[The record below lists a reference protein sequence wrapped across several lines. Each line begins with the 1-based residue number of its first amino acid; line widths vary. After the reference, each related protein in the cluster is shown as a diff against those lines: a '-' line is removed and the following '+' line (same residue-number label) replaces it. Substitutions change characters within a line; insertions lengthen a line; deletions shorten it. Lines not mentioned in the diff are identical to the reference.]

1 MQPKHVLDGFKILDF
16 TQYLA
21 GPSASR
27 LLVEMGADVIK
38 VEMAPGGDPTRL
50 LPYQKNKRSCYYI
63 QQNRGKKSL
72 CIDVRT
78 EQGLNI
84 LKDLIKQSDVLLE
97 NYSPGVIERLGL
109 GWEVVREINP
119 ELVMCSISAFGQDG
133 PLSELQ
139 GIDII
144 AQAYGGVTDLIG
156 EKDGPPALPL
166 LALGDVN
173 TGVHAVAAIN
183 AALLNR
189 TRTGKG
195 QWLDISLLDAYYHSH
210 EMNVHVV
217 SASEGKMVPKR
228 SGAHHYAVSPLGAYK
243 GHQRYFMLMGSLHFW
258 APLCKV
264 MGREDLIDDAKF
276 ATNDARVANSDELI
290 TIIESWIQAQ
300 QDDDKVLK
308 MMQEARIPCAPVLTI
323 EETINH
329 PHMRQRRTV
338 RKIHDRLAGD
348 FDIPGMPLR
357 FSDYPE
363 IVDLEAPFL
372 GEHNREILS
381 DRLAMSDG
389 QINAL
394 ATAGVIASGD
404 S

>member
-1 MQPKHVLDGFKILDF
+1 MQPKHVLDGFTVIDF

-27 LLVEMGADVIK
+27 LLVEMGAEVIK
-38 VEMAPGGDPTRL
+38 VEMSPGGDPTRL
-50 LPYQKNKRSCYYI
+50 LPYQKNGRSCYYI

-72 CIDVRT
+72 CIDARS
-78 EQGLNI
+78 EKGLNI
-84 LKDLIKQSDVLLE
+84 LKQLIKKSDVLLE
-97 NYSPGVIERLGL
+97 NYSPGVIERMGL
-109 GWEVVREINP
+109 GWNVVKELNP
-119 ELVMCSISAFGQDG
+119 ELVMCSISAFGQSG

-144 AQAYGGVTDLIG
+144 AQAYGGVSDLIG

-183 AALLNR
+183 GALLNR
-189 TRTGKG
+189 TRTRKG
-195 QWLDISLLDAYYHSH
+195 QWLDISLLDCYYHSH

-217 SASEGKMVPKR
+217 SASEGKMIPKR

-243 GHQRYFMLMGSLHFW
+243 GSERYFMLMGSLHFW
-258 APLCKV
+258 EPLCKL
-264 MGREDLIDDAKF
+264 MGREDMIEDPKF
-276 ATNDARVANSDELI
+276 ATNEARVANGDEVI
-290 TIIESWIQAQ
+290 EIIENWIQNQ
-300 QDDDKVLK
+300 NDDDKVLK
-308 MMQEARIPCAPVLTI
+308 MMQDARIPCAPVLTI

-329 PHMRQRRTV
+329 PHMRERRIV
-338 RKIHDRLAGD
+338 RRIHDRLAGD

-357 FSDYPE
+357 FSDYEE
-363 IVDLEAPFL
+363 IMDLEAPLL

-381 DRLAMSDG
+381 DRLAMESS
-389 QINAL
+389 QITAL
-394 ATAGVIASGD
+394 ETEGILSQGET
-404 S
+404 